1 MSINSNM
8 KLYEVYTIEEGE
20 NELLEPTFK
29 LTPHKKVLI
38 SINQSI
44 STRKEN
50 DITNRYVQ
58 LKGLTYDTSLKNN
71 MVVKINGENFKITN
85 MPFIAARKITFD
97 LEEFKE
103 C

>member
-8 KLYEVYTIEEGE
+8 KLYEVYNLEEGE
-20 NELLEPTFK
+20 NELLEPIPI

-38 SINQSI
+38 SISQSI
-44 STRKEN
+44 STRKDNE
-50 DITNRYVQ
+50 ITNRYVQ

-71 MVVKINGENFKITN
+71 MVVKINGDNFKITN
-85 MPFIAARKITFD
+85 MPFIPGRKITFD
-97 LEEFKE
+97 LEEYKE